1 MLLRSTTY
9 DPIFLEHLMHKIY
22 HVTLTD
28 EERTHLHDMITKGKA
43 AARVQTHARILLK
56 AERAP
61 AGPAWTDEQISTAL
75 DVSRSTVERVRRTLV
90 EDGLDAALYRRKSTT
105 LRQRKLDGEQEAHLV
120 TLACSEPPAGRDRW
134 TLRLLADKLV
144 DLHIVESIAPETVR
158 QTLKKTTSNPGKK
171 RNGASH
177 QKPMQPS

>member
-1 MLLRSTTY
+1 
-9 DPIFLEHLMHKIY
+9 MHKIH

-43 AARVQTHARILLK
+43 AARVQAHARILLK

-61 AGPAWTDEQISTAL
+61 AGPEWTDEQISTAL
-75 DVSRSTVERVRRTLV
+75 EVSRSTVERVRRTLV
-90 EDGLDAALYRRKSTT
+90 EDGLDAALYRRKTT
-105 LRQRKLDGEQEAHLV
+105 TVRQRKLDGEQEARLI
-120 TLACSEPPAGRDRW
+120 TLACSTPPDGRESW

-144 DLHIVESIAPETVR
+144 ALEIVESIAPETVR

-171 RNGASH
+171 RNGVSH
-177 QKPMQPS
+177 QKPMRPS